1 MKKRNQIQI
10 AIDAL
15 KKHQENF
22 RKEYNKAC
30 AAKEEAEK
38 GIKFFSDEMMKVQ
51 KQIQTIE
58 GTNAGLYE
66 KF

>member
-1 MKKRNQIQI
+1 MKRIQIQI

-22 RKEYNKAC
+22 RKEYKKAC

-38 GIKFFSDEMMKVQ
+38 DIAFFSNEMDKVQ
-51 KQIQTIE
+51 KQIENLE
-58 GTNAGLYE
+58 GDTVA
-66 KF
+66 

>member
-1 MKKRNQIQI
+1 MKKRTQIQI

-22 RKEYNKAC
+22 RKEYNKAV
-30 AAKEEAEK
+30 ALKEEAEK
-38 GIKFFSDEMMKVQ
+38 GIKFFADQMDKVH

-58 GTNAGLYE
+58 GTNAGDTV
-66 KF
+66 